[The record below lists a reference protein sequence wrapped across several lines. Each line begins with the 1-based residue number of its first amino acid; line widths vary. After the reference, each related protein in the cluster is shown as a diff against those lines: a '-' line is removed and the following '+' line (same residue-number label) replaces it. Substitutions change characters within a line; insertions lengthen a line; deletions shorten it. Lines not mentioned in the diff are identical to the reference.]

1 MEGHQASSKFTSR
14 SLLLGKKTHGSSTCS
29 LVSSHVTGVMEERP
43 CTRLTR
49 DFVLGPAR
57 LSGTRLHFPLAVA
70 LVGRFDTKG
79 QCSSIKV
86 LPIVVDDQIL
96 ILSVYC
102 RF

>member
-1 MEGHQASSKFTSR
+1 M
-14 SLLLGKKTHGSSTCS
+14 
-29 LVSSHVTGVMEERP
+29 VSSHVTGVMEERP

-86 LPIVVDDQIL
+86 LPNAAVNQMLAV
-96 ILSVYC
+96 
-102 RF
+102 